1 MDRSA
6 AMWERGCTKPMAR
19 RSLNGMGHICGIYT
33 LGKEDTYPKETEG
46 LVQTNLPILTA
57 SIGEDFAECR
67 WPVTVKAQAAV
78 TAEELTD
85 YIGKLADAVDEG
97 FFMDPAI
104 GAAIYWRWTGM
115 RLPGVTPSDHNMVA
129 DEPRRSVE
137 QTRGT
142 GERSYPGHG
151 PRCGIYLVDEAEKW
165 AGDHFYGKIQGNTAI
180 SGSVDEDYAASRWP
194 VVVKIH
200 EGVSRP
206 RFIEY
211 LHDLIACINNGFFFE
226 ATEL

>member
-1 MDRSA
+1 
-6 AMWERGCTKPMAR
+6 
-19 RSLNGMGHICGIYT
+19 MGQICGIYT
-33 LGKEDTYPKETEG
+33 LGRDDPYRKDDNSRIRKD
-46 LVQTNLPILTA
+46 LPILTA

-67 WPVTVKAQAAV
+67 WPVTVKAQASV
-78 TAEELTD
+78 TAGELTT
-85 YIGKLADAVDEG
+85 YLTRLSEAVDEG

-104 GAAIYWRWTGM
+104 GAAIYWRWTGE
-115 RLPGVTPSDHNMVA
+115 RLPGVAPSDRDLTA
-129 DEPRRSVE
+129 DEPRRSAE

-151 PRCGIYLVDEAEKW
+151 PRCGIYLADEAENW
-165 AGDHFYGKIQGNTAI
+165 AGDHFYGKIYGNTAI

-194 VVVKIH
+194 VVVKVH
-200 EGVSRP
+200 EGVTRP

-211 LHDLIACINNGFFFE
+211 LNDMVVCIDDGFFYE

>member
-1 MDRSA
+1 
-6 AMWERGCTKPMAR
+6 MAR
-19 RSLNGMGHICGIYT
+19 RSLSGMGHICGIYT
-33 LGKEDTYPKETEG
+33 LGSNDPYNKDSKQAVTTD
-46 LVQTNLPILTA
+46 LPILTA

-67 WPVTVKAQAAV
+67 WPVTVKAQASV
-78 TAEELTD
+78 TADELSG
-85 YIGKLADAVDEG
+85 YLNKLADAVEEG

-115 RLPGVTPSDHNMVA
+115 RLPGVTPSDRDLTA

-142 GERSYPGHG
+142 GERSSPGHG
-151 PRCGIYLVDEAEKW
+151 PRCGIYLADEAAKW
-165 AGDHFYGKIQGNTAI
+165 DGDHFYGKIHGDTAV
-180 SGSVDEDYAASRWP
+180 SGSVDEDYAASHWP
-194 VVVKIH
+194 VVVKVH
-200 EGVSRP
+200 EGVSRS

-211 LHDLIACINNGFFFE
+211 LNDIVSCVQDGFFFE

>member
-1 MDRSA
+1 
-6 AMWERGCTKPMAR
+6 MWQKGDNRPMAR
-19 RSLNGMGHICGIYT
+19 RSITGMGHICGIYT
-33 LGKEDTYPKETEG
+33 LGTEDPYPKDNEAA
-46 LVQTNLPILTA
+46 VQTDLPILTA

-67 WPVTVKAQAAV
+67 WPVTVKAQANV
-78 TAEELTD
+78 TAEELTR
-85 YIGKLADAVDEG
+85 YLTRFAEAVEEG

-115 RLPGVTPSDHNMVA
+115 RLPGVTPSDRDLAA
-129 DEPRRSVE
+129 DGPRRSVE

-165 AGDHFYGKIQGNTAI
+165 AGDHFYGKIRGNTAI

-194 VVVKIH
+194 VVVKVH
-200 EGVSRP
+200 EGVTRP
-206 RFIEY
+206 RLVEY
-211 LHDLIACINNGFFFE
+211 LYDLVACIDDGFFFE
-226 ATEL
+226 AAEL

>member
-1 MDRSA
+1 
-6 AMWERGCTKPMAR
+6 MAR
-19 RSLNGMGHICGIYT
+19 RSISGMGHICGIYT
-33 LGKEDTYPKETEG
+33 LGSDDPYQQGNEQFLETD
-46 LVQTNLPILTA
+46 LPILTA

-78 TAEELTD
+78 RAEELML
-85 YIGKLADAVDEG
+85 YLRRLAEAAEEG

-115 RLPGVTPSDHNMVA
+115 RLPGVTPSDRDVSAN
-129 DEPRRSVE
+129 EPRRSVE

-151 PRCGIYLVDEAEKW
+151 PRCGIYLADEAERW
-165 AGDHFYGKIQGNTAI
+165 AGDHFYGKIRGNTAI

-194 VVVKIH
+194 VVVKVH
-200 EGVSRP
+200 EGVSRT

-211 LHDLIACINNGFFFE
+211 LYDMVACIDDGFFFE
-226 ATEL
+226 AAEL

>member
-1 MDRSA
+1 
-6 AMWERGCTKPMAR
+6 MAR
-19 RSLNGMGHICGIYT
+19 RSITGMGHICGIYT
-33 LGKEDTYPKETEG
+33 LGTDDPYRNDEER
-46 LVQTNLPILTA
+46 LVAADLPILTA

-78 TAEELTD
+78 TADELTR
-85 YIGKLADAVDEG
+85 YLSRLAEAVDEG

-115 RLPGVTPSDHNMVA
+115 RLPGVTPSDREVA
-129 DEPRRSVE
+129 AGEPRRSVE

-151 PRCGIYLVDEAEKW
+151 PRCGIYLADEAEKW
-165 AGDHFYGKIQGNTAI
+165 AGDHFYGKISGNTAI

-194 VVVKIH
+194 VVVKVH
-200 EGVSRP
+200 EGVTRP

-211 LHDLIACINNGFFFE
+211 LQDMVACIEAGFFFE